1 MPMTSSNSPRTD
13 SLVTIRSVNS
23 YQLADIQPL
32 VDELLA
38 PLADKLI
45 AGQTA
50 VLKPN
55 LLMSAPPERAI
66 TTHPAVIEAVAH
78 HLIERGL
85 KVIIA
90 DSPGGPSSLS
100 QLDRLYRGCGL
111 DEVARRTG
119 AVLNRDLSV
128 EEITCHSALTLPR
141 FNILRVFRRADLL
154 INLPKCKTHGM
165 MGYTGAVKNLFGT
178 IPGLTKAEHH
188 FRLPDR
194 HRFGDHLVDVAQCLA
209 PDFHLMDAV
218 LAMEGDGPSGGV
230 PVKAGFL
237 AAAQSPHALD
247 QAITRLI
254 GIDGALVPTLVS
266 AARRNLLPD
275 RIDLAGDTISL
286 APFRLPR
293 SLAVTFLPVWL
304 PGFVHRGLAKAIRA
318 KPVFVHKKCIGCGKC
333 QAICPAGVIRL
344 NDSRRPVCDYS
355 GCISCFCCHE
365 ICPVEAIHIKQ
376 TLLGR
381 WLKK

>member
-1 MPMTSSNSPRTD
+1 MPKTSFQTSSDN
-13 SLVTIRSVNS
+13 RSVTVRS
-23 YQLADIQPL
+23 LKRYHPAEIQPV

-50 VLKPN
+50 VIKPN
-55 LLMSAPPERAI
+55 LLMSAAPERAI

-78 HLIERGL
+78 HLIQRGL
-85 KVIIA
+85 TVIIA
-90 DSPGGPSSLS
+90 DSPGGPASRN
-100 QLDRLYRGCGL
+100 QLDKLYRGCGL

-119 AVLNRDLSV
+119 AILNRDLSV
-128 EEITCHSALTLPR
+128 EEITCPTALSLPR
-141 FNILRVFRRADLL
+141 FPVLRVIRRADVL

-165 MGYTGAVKNLFGT
+165 MGYTGAVKNLFGA

-194 HRFGDHLVDVAQCLA
+194 HRFGDHLVDVAECLA
-209 PDFHLMDAV
+209 ADFHLIDGV
-218 LAMEGDGPSGGV
+218 LAMEGDGPSGGR
-230 PVKAGFL
+230 PVEGGFL

-266 AARRNLLPD
+266 AARRSLLPD
-275 RIDLAGDTISL
+275 QIDLFGDAIRL

-304 PGFVHRGLAKAIRA
+304 PDFIHRGLAKAIRA
-318 KPVFVHKKCIGCGKC
+318 KPVFLHDKCIACGKC

-344 NDSRRPVCDYS
+344 NPSRRPECDYA

-365 ICPVEAIHIKQ
+365 ICPVEAIAIKQ
-376 TLLGR
+376 SLLGR